1 MPKARRKILVVTGTR
16 ADYGLVRPIL
26 VALLRRKEISASL
39 VVTGMHLS
47 SQYGHTIKEIR
58 ADKFRVNGIVPLN
71 PAGGSPD
78 SLALAVGQGIKG
90 FAQVFRRTRPHL
102 LLIVGD
108 RPEVFAAAT
117 AATFMN
123 LIIAH
128 VHGGDRTRAGM
139 DEAIRHAITK
149 MAHIH
154 FPATE
159 RSADRLRRMG
169 EDPNYIFQTGSP
181 AIDDIYDVSS
191 DFPLALR
198 QKMGEACFT
207 WKGYVVFLYHPVST
221 APALAGKQASEILKG
236 LRQLDM
242 PVIYL
247 YPNNDPGG
255 CHVITAIKKHSAER
269 PDGHVFRT
277 LVRSHYLTLLK
288 NARVLVGNSSSGI
301 IDAASFQL
309 PVVNVGSRQNGRE
322 RSCNVVDAEPKAI
335 SVQMALSKVLTDPR
349 WRRGLRHCRNV
360 YGDGRAGERIARQ
373 LATVRLSP
381 DLLQKQITY

>member
-1 MPKARRKILVVTGTR
+1 MPQAKRKVLVVTGTR
-16 ADYGLVRPIL
+16 ADYGLVRPIF

-39 VVTGMHLS
+39 TVTGMHLAS
-47 SQYGHTIKEIR
+47 RYGRTIKEIR
-58 ADKFRVNGIVPLN
+58 TDKLRVDGIVPLN
-71 PAGGSPD
+71 PAGGTPF
-78 SLALAVGQGIKG
+78 SLTLAVGQGIKG

-123 LIIAH
+123 LLIAH
-128 VHGGDRTRAGM
+128 VHGGDRTQGGT
-139 DEAIRHAITK
+139 DEAVRHAITK

-159 RSADRLRRMG
+159 RSAARLRRMG
-169 EDPNYIFQTGSP
+169 EDPNFIFQTGSP
-181 AIDDIYDVSS
+181 AIDDIRNVPAV
-191 DFPLALR
+191 FPPALR
-198 QKMGEACFT
+198 QKLGEACLT
-207 WKGYVVFLYHPVST
+207 RKGYAVFLYHPVST
-221 APALAGKQASEILKG
+221 SPALAGEQASEILKA
-236 LRQLDM
+236 LQRLEM
-242 PVIYL
+242 PVISL

-255 CHVITAIKKHSAER
+255 LNVIKAIEKYSAGR
-269 PDGHVFRT
+269 SDDRVFRT
-277 LVRSHYLTLLK
+277 LARSHYLVLLK

-301 IDAASFQL
+301 IDAASFRL
-309 PVVNVGSRQNGRE
+309 PVVNVGTRQEGRE

-335 SVQMALSKVLTDPR
+335 SVQKALSTVLTDPR
-349 WRRGLRHCRNV
+349 WRRRLGRCRNV